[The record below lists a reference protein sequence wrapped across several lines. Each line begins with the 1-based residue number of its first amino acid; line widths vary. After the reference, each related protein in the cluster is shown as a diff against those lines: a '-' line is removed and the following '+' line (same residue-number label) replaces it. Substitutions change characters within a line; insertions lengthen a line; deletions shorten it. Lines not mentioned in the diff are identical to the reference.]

1 MFVLLNGLLVG
12 DLPRL
17 ARASVAM
24 FCELVAQAVSI
35 KPMPNA
41 LMILTRFRVLDVFM
55 VLSLTVG
62 FLILHDAHWK
72 TAVPN
77 RFFE

>member
-1 MFVLLNGLLVG
+1 M
-12 DLPRL
+12 
-17 ARASVAM
+17 AM

-72 TAVPN
+72 TAVSNKFLNSPLSEPHRLN
-77 RFFE
+77 SVRG